1 MQLDLF
7 ASFPFPAGSWARKA
21 RNEGAVVIW
30 ISDLYAAS
38 ENQLAGKL
46 SAAGARAVGYE
57 PLGGSFAYCL
67 TCSSSLAAL
76 LLSTLPLPPSAGSRT
91 PGNLLPW

>member
-21 RNEGAVVIW
+21 RNQGTVVIW
-30 ISDLYAAS
+30 ISDLYAAA

-46 SAAGARAVGYE
+46 AAAGARAVGCK
-57 PLGGSFAYCL
+57 PLGGSYAYCL
-67 TCSSSLAAL
+67 DCPSSLATL
-76 LLSTLPLPPSAGSRT
+76 LLSTVPLPPSAGSRT
-91 PGNLLPW
+91 SGNLLPW